1 MHPGMRYKIKEETKE
16 EPNRN
21 VKESIWSSE
30 IDWFLIDVRYNG
42 SNSNNTFTATS
53 TTVENL

>member
-1 MHPGMRYKIKEETKE
+1 MRYKIKEETKE